1 MHNKFDNLTMRERKG
16 WTQSEDEVLK
26 LLIEERG
33 EIKWS
38 AIVRIM

>member
-1 MHNKFDNLTMRERKG
+1 MRERKG

-26 LLIEERG
+26 LLIEDRG

-38 AIVRIM
+38 AIARIM